1 MIVYL
6 KVMASLTLVS
16 SFVTT
21 FPVLALGY
29 LNLVVI
35 YCYHD
40 SWEAYSEDDE
50 HKGHW
55 KRLAL
60 WLWAS
65 YSVSL
70 SPNFFIPKVEL
81 VTVFYSCCED

>member
-1 MIVYL
+1 
-6 KVMASLTLVS
+6 MASLTLVS
-16 SFVTT
+16 SFVTA

-29 LNLVVI
+29 LNLWII

-60 WLWAS
+60 WLWA
-65 YSVSL
+65 VTQFLCPPISL
-70 SPNFFIPKVEL
+70 FLKWS
-81 VTVFYSCCED
+81 